1 MFTKMLKKQSSFW
14 KGVCLLMTKR
24 ERLQMRK
31 QCIKTE
37 KDSTKRIVKEED
49 LILIQGKVET
59 KRENIEKTRTDDME
73 VEVVDEVVVLGEV
86 EATTEMTTEEGTAG
100 VEAEEEVLEA
110 KVAEENTSAVN
121 NPVTRIKIINTIK
134 TKTPGMST

>member
-1 MFTKMLKKQSSFW
+1 M
-14 KGVCLLMTKR
+14 
-24 ERLQMRK
+24 
-31 QCIKTE
+31 
-37 KDSTKRIVKEED
+37 
-49 LILIQGKVET
+49 ILIQGKVET

-86 EATTEMTTEEGTAG
+86 EAITEMTTEEGTTG

-121 NPVTRIKIINTIK
+121 NQGTRIKITK
-134 TKTPGMST
+134 TRTPGMST